1 MSEAQ
6 FDRLTDPCCSFTTRL
21 EREMRSA
28 SIAVAFTVLLAASNV
43 SAKTKQPCIP
53 KAIEA
58 LPHIAGLVV
67 KQTRTRPVSAE
78 ILATWK
84 GQSRPIIV
92 DVDVVEDGT
101 QETLSYLCAVTQ
113 GSAFVQRTAN

>member
-1 MSEAQ
+1 MHI
-6 FDRLTDPCCSFTTRL
+6 P
-21 EREMRSA
+21 
-28 SIAVAFTVLLAASNV
+28 SIVAVFALLLAAPGAN
-43 SAKTKQPCIP
+43 AKNSQPCVP

-67 KQTRTRPVSAE
+67 KRTRTRPVSAE

-92 DVDVVEDGT
+92 DVDVAEDGT
-101 QETLSYLCAVTQ
+101 QETLSYLSAVTR
-113 GSAFVQRTAN
+113 GAAFVQRTIN

>member
-1 MSEAQ
+1 
-6 FDRLTDPCCSFTTRL
+6 
-21 EREMRSA
+21 MR
-28 SIAVAFTVLLAASNV
+28 IVWIVVAFTVLVAAS
-43 SAKTKQPCIP
+43 SGTAKTNHRCVP

-58 LPHIAGLVV
+58 LPHIAGLVA
-67 KQTRTRPVSAE
+67 KQTRIRPVSAE
-78 ILATWK
+78 VLTTWR

-113 GSAFVQRTAN
+113 GSAFVQRTMN

>member
-1 MSEAQ
+1 
-6 FDRLTDPCCSFTTRL
+6 
-21 EREMRSA
+21 MRIA
-28 SIAVAFTVLLAASNV
+28 SMVAVFAMLFAAPGAD
-43 SAKTKQPCIP
+43 AKAGQPCVP

-101 QETLSYLCAVTQ
+101 QETLSYLCAMTR
-113 GSAFVQRTAN
+113 GSAFVQRTMN